1 MPVRRRRLLAALVVA
16 VGLGLALAPSE
27 ARAQQRIEQA
37 KREFL
42 DGRAAYERGDYKAA
56 YDKFKQSYILS
67 AQPALLYN
75 IASALQGLGRPG
87 EAAEVL
93 RDYLRAVPGDPEK
106 PLVEKRIASLEEAQR
121 LLDRELALSRR
132 RDEEERRAREA
143 ASTPQPEGAA
153 AAAERARREE
163 ELRLERERLAVE
175 RERLAV
181 ERAAVE
187 RAAAA
192 RPDPALVFQA
202 QLDRQAR
209 DEKRKRRNLAIGLS
223 IGGILLAGAAVGLAL
238 GLTQKSAPPESPFD
252 VGPIPGTQ

>member
-1 MPVRRRRLLAALVVA
+1 MPVRPRRLLAILVVIA
-16 VGLGLALAPSE
+16 GLALIPAA

-42 DGRAAYERGDYKAA
+42 DGRAAYERGDYKTA

-67 AQPALLYN
+67 SQPALLYN

-93 RDYLRAVPGDPEK
+93 RDYLRAVPDDPER

-121 LLDRELALSRR
+121 LLDRELALARR

-143 ASTPQPEGAA
+143 AAKPQPDAA

-163 ELRLERERLAVE
+163 ELRLERERLTVE

-187 RAAAA
+187 RTAVA

-209 DEKRKRRNLAIGLS
+209 EEKRKRRNLAIGLS
-223 IGGILLAGAAVGLAL
+223 IGGVLLAGAAVGLAL

-252 VGPIPGTQ
+252 IGPIPGTQ